1 MTCLQQ
7 AGECIFVPAGWNH
20 TVINLALQTLSINH
34 NWITTANIDLV
45 WDVMITEMQDIQT
58 ELEKWDDHVENDETN
73 NNQQPHSHPE
83 ALESMLLGCVGLNVT
98 AFVLMLLL
106 GITNCLQRNENSS
119 SQSSKDSIKMD
130 LERLGDMLHV
140 TVHVRSDELRLQKR
154 LEASLRSKD
163 LSILVL
169 QLANTLYKQ
178 ITN

>member
-1 MTCLQQ
+1 
-7 AGECIFVPAGWNH
+7 
-20 TVINLALQTLSINH
+20 
-34 NWITTANIDLV
+34 
-45 WDVMITEMQDIQT
+45 
-58 ELEKWDDHVENDETN
+58 
-73 NNQQPHSHPE
+73 
-83 ALESMLLGCVGLNVT
+83 
-98 AFVLMLLL
+98 
-106 GITNCLQRNENSS
+106 
-119 SQSSKDSIKMD
+119 MD